1 MHDAAHHHQIT
12 ITGVHMTF
20 PLSEIAER
28 LGLVRTGTDDP
39 VIKGAAGFDDAGEG
53 QISFVDDAAFLGR
66 LAECRAA
73 ALIIRPD
80 VEWTGAA
87 LRSNEPRAAFAKLLA
102 MFAPDL
108 ERIMPRGVH
117 VSAIVDPSAKL
128 GESISIGPGCV
139 VGPETV
145 IGDGC
150 RLGAHVVLEAD
161 VTLGR
166 DCCLYHGVTV
176 RERCQ
181 LGDRVTLHSGV
192 VIGTD
197 GFGYHPDPS
206 GLVKIPQIGIVEL
219 EDDVEIGANS
229 CVDRAT
235 TGRTRIGAGTKIDN
249 LCQVGHNVDFG
260 SHSAMSALSGIS
272 GSCTIGVGVTIGGQ
286 SGMADHRVLGD
297 GVKVAAK
304 TAVIKDVP
312 AGQAVIGFP
321 AVEFRRGM
329 KLMAHYQRLPELAQ
343 RVGVLESRLDKESGT
358 EED

>member
-1 MHDAAHHHQIT
+1 MHDAAHHHQNT
-12 ITGVHMTF
+12 STGEHMTF
-20 PLSEIAER
+20 SLSEIAER
-28 LGLVRTGTDDP
+28 LGLDRTGKDDP
-39 VIKGAAGFDDAGEG
+39 VISGAAGFDDAGEG
-53 QISFVDDAAFLGR
+53 QISFVEDAAFLVR
-66 LAECRAA
+66 LTDCRAT
-73 ALIIRPD
+73 ALIVRPD

-87 LRSNEPRAAFAKLLA
+87 LRSDEPRTSFAELLA
-102 MFAPDL
+102 LFAPDL
-108 ERIMPRGVH
+108 DRIMPWGVH
-117 VSAIVDPSAKL
+117 TSAIVDPTAKL
-128 GESISIGPGCV
+128 GDSISIGPGCV
-139 VGPETV
+139 IGPDAV
-145 IGDGC
+145 IGDGS
-150 RLGAHVVLEAD
+150 RLGAHVVIEAD

-166 DCCLYHGVTV
+166 DCCLYHGTTV

-181 LGDRVTLHSGV
+181 LGDRVILHSGV

-197 GFGYHPDPS
+197 GFGYHPGPR

-219 EDDVEIGANS
+219 EDEVEIGANS

-343 RVGVLESRLDKESGT
+343 RVRELESRLKILSGT